1 MSREYREIDGELCIK
16 SPITNEYTAIVE
28 ADDRYGE
35 SALCTESG
43 YCWSPS
49 YKKEDMPAP
58 IMAQSVEDEQGQ
70 LWFPVTVRTTDWIIF
85 RDGNQW
91 TYADIIPSD
100 SEVPGHDHQIDMEN
114 KKVFEDFKKV
124 SEYANSQG
132 K

>member
-16 SPITNEYTAIVE
+16 SPITNEFTAIVE
-28 ADDRYGE
+28 ENEQFGE
-35 SALCTESG
+35 SALCTDSG

-49 YKKEDMPAP
+49 YIKEDMPAP
-58 IMAQSVEDEQGQ
+58 IVAQSVEDEQGQ
-70 LWFPVTVRTTDWIIF
+70 LWFPVTVRTTSWIIF
-85 RDGNQW
+85 RDGTTW
-91 TYADIIPSD
+91 TYADIIPSESD
-100 SEVPGHDHQIDMEN
+100 VLGHDHQIDMEN

>member
-1 MSREYREIDGELCIK
+1 MSKEYREIDGELCIK
-16 SPITNEYTAIVE
+16 SPITNEFTAIVE
-28 ADDRYGE
+28 ENDQFGE

-49 YKKEDMPAP
+49 YIKEEMPAP
-58 IMAQSVEDEQGQ
+58 IVAQSVEDEQGQ
-70 LWFPVTVRTTDWIIF
+70 LWFPVTVRTTSWIIF
-85 RDGNQW
+85 RDGTTW
-91 TYADIIPSD
+91 TYADIIPSEED
-100 SEVPGHDHQIDMEN
+100 VPGHDHKIDMEN

>member
-16 SPITNEYTAIVE
+16 SPITNEFTAIVE
-28 ADDRYGE
+28 ENEQFGE
-35 SALCTESG
+35 SALCTDSG

-49 YKKEDMPAP
+49 YIKEDMPAP
-58 IMAQSVEDEQGQ
+58 IVAQSVEDEQGQ
-70 LWFPVTVRTTDWIIF
+70 LWFPVTVRTTSWIIF
-85 RDGNQW
+85 RDGTTW
-91 TYADIIPSD
+91 TYEDISPSE
-100 SEVPGHDHQIDMEN
+100 SYVPGHDHQIDMEN